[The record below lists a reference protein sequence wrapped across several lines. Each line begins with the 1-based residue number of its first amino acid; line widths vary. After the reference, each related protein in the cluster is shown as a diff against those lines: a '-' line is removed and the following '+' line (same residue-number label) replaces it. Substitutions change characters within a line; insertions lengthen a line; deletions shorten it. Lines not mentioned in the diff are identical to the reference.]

1 MHKEDIIS
9 SFKKASGALHQY
21 IADRPAAGFAKAYQG
36 KWSEGQHL
44 DHMIRSVKPL
54 NLAYRLP
61 FFVLRLMFGKPNR
74 AGRNYEELIE
84 RYKTKLWQGAVA
96 TGAFVPPFIKDE
108 AKERLLR
115 KFAAE
120 NNKLCKALAGYK
132 ESKLDKYLLPHPLLG
147 KITLKEMMFFTIY
160 HNEHH
165 LQILKER
172 EKNG

>member
-1 MHKEDIIS
+1 MRKEDIIS
-9 SFKKASGALHQY
+9 SFKKASGDLHHY
-21 IADRPAAGFAKAYQG
+21 IANRPGGDFGKEYHG

-61 FFVLRLMFGKPNR
+61 SFVLRLMFGKPNR
-74 AGRNYEELIE
+74 AGRNYEALIE
-84 RYKTKLWQGAVA
+84 RYTTKLGQGAVA
-96 TGAFVPPFIKDE
+96 TGAFVPPQIKDK
-108 AKERLLR
+108 AKEKLLHE
-115 KFAAE
+115 FATQ
-120 NNKLCKALAGYK
+120 NNKLCKALAKYK

-147 KITLKEMMFFTIY
+147 KITLREMMFFTIY

-172 EKNG
+172 GKNG